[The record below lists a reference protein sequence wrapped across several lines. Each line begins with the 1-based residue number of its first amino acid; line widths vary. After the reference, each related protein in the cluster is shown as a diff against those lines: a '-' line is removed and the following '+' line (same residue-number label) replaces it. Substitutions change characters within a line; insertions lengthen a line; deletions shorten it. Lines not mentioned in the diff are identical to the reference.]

1 MRICTPTCNA
11 VRINVKRL
19 YVCVYSINVTHLYAL
34 SHTYTRTC
42 THTVTHIDAFAQ
54 HIHVYNRRAIPLL
67 VSLTVSLPRSPSP
80 LTPLSSPSRS
90 GRKNEH
96 LFLTNVNT
104 VDLEYLASLVDAP
117 AATGATV
124 KAVIF
129 RELPFSAAGVDE
141 GFQLL
146 KSRRAVGKIVFD
158 IAASKAAPPPPAST
172 A

>member
-1 MRICTPTCNA
+1 
-11 VRINVKRL
+11 
-19 YVCVYSINVTHLYAL
+19 
-34 SHTYTRTC
+34 
-42 THTVTHIDAFAQ
+42 
-54 HIHVYNRRAIPLL
+54 
-67 VSLTVSLPRSPSP
+67 VSPTVSLPRSPSP

-104 VDLEYLASLVDAP
+104 ADLEYLASLVDAP